1 MTKDTTLYRST
12 QIIWYIFYILE
23 ALLLFRFVL
32 KLLGANGAAGFTQMI
47 YAITALPL
55 APFRFVFGTNSVGS
69 SIFDWS
75 TLLAMLVYYFVAL
88 ALIKAFAMSRSVNE
102 IEADQGLREQDRG

>member
-12 QIIWYIFYILE
+12 QVIWYFFYVLE
-23 ALLLFRFVL
+23 SLLLFRFIL
-32 KLLGANGAAGFTQMI
+32 KLLGANGGAGFTQLI
-47 YAITALPL
+47 YSITAVPM
-55 APFRFVFGTNSVGS
+55 APFRFVFGTNSVGA
-69 SIFDWS
+69 SIFEWS

-102 IEADQGLREQDRG
+102 FEADQSLRAQDRG

>member
-12 QIIWYIFYILE
+12 QIIWYFFYILE
-23 ALLLFRFVL
+23 ALLLFRFIL
-32 KLLGANGAAGFTQMI
+32 KLLGANGAAGFTQLT
-47 YAITALPL
+47 YNITAVPMT
-55 APFRFVFGTNSVGS
+55 PFRFVFGTNSVGTS
-69 SIFDWS
+69 VFEWS

-102 IEADQGLREQDRG
+102 LEADQSLRAQDRG